1 MPSWFCNFQRT
12 FKLDKV
18 KRSREL
24 LKWKWGIFGSSLRKF
39 CLSNFREL
47 AKKIL
52 VSFTFGFAM
61 QIFGFPRFSTITILF
76 CNCLGPRNTR
86 RISTFAAKISLWRKK
101 PENGNNF
108 EINYFKSTLF
118 GNLSKKYSSG
128 KYKMNR
134 FKEYINVFLNE
145 RVSSLQKLVTYLLNK
160 LCHNVIEWTGA
171 TIWNKKIGTVVCIKV
186 RTASFPR
193 FWKNHP

>member
-12 FKLDKV
+12 LRFDKV
-18 KRSREL
+18 KRSKEL

-61 QIFGFPRFSTITILF
+61 HIFGFPRFSTITILF

-86 RISTFAAKISLWRKK
+86 RISTFAAKISFWSLKK

-108 EINYFKSTLF
+108 GINYFKWILF
-118 GNLSKKYSSG
+118 GNLSKKYLSG
-128 KYKMNR
+128 KYKMSR
-134 FKEYINVFLNE
+134 FKEHIDVFWNE
-145 RVSSLQKLVTYLLNK
+145 RGSSLRKLGTYLLNK
-160 LCHNVIEWTGA
+160 FFHNVIKWTEA
-171 TIWNKKIGTVVCIKV
+171 TGWNKKK
-186 RTASFPR
+186 
-193 FWKNHP
+193 K

>member
-1 MPSWFCNFQRT
+1 MHLCVLKEETYFNSENTRQLEIFHEIWLKLADLPFFCLMSSWFCNFHRT
-12 FKLDKV
+12 LRFDKV

-39 CLSNFREL
+39 CRSNFREL

-61 QIFGFPRFSTITILF
+61 HIFGFPRFSTITILF

-86 RISTFAAKISLWRKK
+86 RISTFAAKISFWSLKK

-108 EINYFKSTLF
+108 GIDYFKWTLF
-118 GNLSKKYSSG
+118 GK
-128 KYKMNR
+128 
-134 FKEYINVFLNE
+134 
-145 RVSSLQKLVTYLLNK
+145 
-160 LCHNVIEWTGA
+160 
-171 TIWNKKIGTVVCIKV
+171 
-186 RTASFPR
+186 SF
-193 FWKNHP
+193 

>member
-1 MPSWFCNFQRT
+1 MVIHIFKIEHITIPKNTRQLGKYSIKFWLKLADLPFFCLMSSWFCNFQRT
-12 FKLDKV
+12 LRFDKV
-18 KRSREL
+18 KRSKEL
-24 LKWKWGIFGSSLRKF
+24 LKWKCGIFGSSLRKF

-108 EINYFKSTLF
+108 EINYIF
-118 GNLSKKYSSG
+118 
-128 KYKMNR
+128 
-134 FKEYINVFLNE
+134 
-145 RVSSLQKLVTYLLNK
+145 
-160 LCHNVIEWTGA
+160 
-171 TIWNKKIGTVVCIKV
+171 
-186 RTASFPR
+186 
-193 FWKNHP
+193 